1 LWAYIFTIKLGF
13 GIQGIGI
20 AGTITNSI
28 VLILLLI
35 LSNND
40 PEVSKACIL
49 PDSRSLYGLWELIC
63 ISIPLIFSGMIDW
76 GTFEIMIFT
85 SGFFG
90 VIDQAAQIIMMSI
103 AMFLYDFS
111 YGLNDAAAAIIGK

>member
-1 LWAYIFTIKLGF
+1 M
-13 GIQGIGI
+13 
-20 AGTITNSI
+20 AGTLTNSI
-28 VLILLLI
+28 VLILLII

-40 PEVSKACIL
+40 SEVSKACIW
-49 PDSRSLYGLWELIC
+49 PDSRSLYGLWELVC

>member
-1 LWAYIFTIKLGF
+1 
-13 GIQGIGI
+13 
-20 AGTITNSI
+20 
-28 VLILLLI
+28 
-35 LSNND
+35 
-40 PEVSKACIL
+40 
-49 PDSRSLYGLWELIC
+49 
-63 ISIPLIFSGMIDW
+63 MIDW

-90 VIDQAAQIIMMSI
+90 VISQAAQIIMMSM